1 MARAFRVHF
10 AGRLSRRQ
18 RHVQGLIGIF
28 ALLAIAWL
36 LSERRRD
43 VRYGQAATGLAAQ
56 VALAFL
62 LLNVP
67 LVRDALL
74 YLNHIVYAMEAA
86 TSAGTKMMFGFLG
99 GDAPPFAFAEGQ
111 TSLAPIFAFRILPQI
126 LLFSVVVAVLW
137 YWRVLPWLIRGFA
150 WALRKTLGLSGAV
163 GVAAASSV
171 FLGMVESPLVIR
183 AYLNRLSRAEFF
195 MVMTCGMSTVAG
207 SIMVLYATVLA
218 PVVDGALG
226 HVIVASVINVVGAIV
241 VARVL
246 VPETAKTAEV
256 DEGED
261 ALKYEGLMDA
271 IVRGTTDGLRL
282 VVNVGSMV
290 VVLVS
295 LVALGNY
302 VLNVITIFDA
312 PLALERITGWIFA
325 PVAWLMGVPWAEA
338 SAAGAL
344 LGTKVILNELI
355 AYLQFAA
362 TGDTLSAQTRMILTY
377 ALCGFANFGSLGIL
391 IGGVAAL
398 VPERRSELLRLG
410 PRALVAGTLVACLTG
425 TIAGLATRF

>member
-1 MARAFRVHF
+1 M
-10 AGRLSRRQ
+10 
-18 RHVQGLIGIF
+18 QGLIGIF

-36 LSERRRD
+36 FSERRRE
-43 VRYGQAATGLAAQ
+43 VRYGQAAVGLAVQ
-56 VALAFL
+56 VALAFVL
-62 LLNVP
+62 LKVP
-67 LVRDALL
+67 VVREGLL
-74 YLNHIVYAMEAA
+74 TLNHIVYAMEAA
-86 TSAGTKMMFGFLG
+86 TTAGTKMMFGFLG
-99 GDAPPFAFAEGQ
+99 GDAPPFAFAEGE

-150 WALRKTLGLSGAV
+150 WALKKTLGLGGAV

-183 AYLNRLSRAEFF
+183 AYLMRLSRAEFF

-226 HVIVASVINVVGAIV
+226 HVLIASVINVIGAIV
-241 VARVL
+241 VARIL
-246 VPETAKTAEV
+246 VPEQETATLE
-256 DEGED
+256 ED
-261 ALKYEGLMDA
+261 ADSLKYNGVMDA
-271 IVRGTTDGLRL
+271 ISRGTMDGLRL
-282 VVNVGSMV
+282 VANVGSMV

-302 VLNVITIFDA
+302 MLNVITVFDA

-362 TGDTLSAQTRMILTY
+362 TGDALSTQTRMILTY

-391 IGGVAAL
+391 IGGVSAL
-398 VPERRSELLRLG
+398 VPDRRGELLRLG

-425 TIAGLATRF
+425 TIAGLVTRF

>member
-1 MARAFRVHF
+1 M
-10 AGRLSRRQ
+10 
-18 RHVQGLIGIF
+18 QGLIGIF

-36 LSERRRD
+36 FSERRRE
-43 VRYGQAATGLAAQ
+43 VRYGQAAVGLAVQ
-56 VALAFL
+56 VALAFVL
-62 LLNVP
+62 LKVP
-67 LVRDALL
+67 VVREGLL
-74 YLNHIVYAMEAA
+74 TLNHIVYAMEAA
-86 TSAGTKMMFGFLG
+86 TTAGTKMMFGFLG
-99 GDAPPFAFAEGQ
+99 GDAPPFAFAEGE

-150 WALRKTLGLSGAV
+150 WALKKTLGLGGAV

-183 AYLNRLSRAEFF
+183 AYLMRLSRAEFF

-226 HVIVASVINVVGAIV
+226 HVLIASVINVIGAVV
-241 VARVL
+241 VARIL
-246 VPETAKTAEV
+246 VPEQETAALE
-256 DEGED
+256 ED
-261 ALKYEGLMDA
+261 ADSLKYNGVMDA
-271 IVRGTTDGLRL
+271 ISRGTMDGLRL
-282 VVNVGSMV
+282 VANVGSMV

-302 VLNVITIFDA
+302 MLNAITVFDA

-362 TGDTLSAQTRMILTY
+362 TGDALSTQTRMILTY

-391 IGGVAAL
+391 IGGVSAL
-398 VPERRSELLRLG
+398 VPDRRGELLRLG

-425 TIAGLATRF
+425 TIAGLVTRF

>member
-1 MARAFRVHF
+1 M
-10 AGRLSRRQ
+10 
-18 RHVQGLIGIF
+18 QGLIGIV

-43 VRYGQAATGLAAQ
+43 VRYGQAATGLVAQ

-67 LVRDALL
+67 VVRDLLL

-86 TSAGTKMMFGFLG
+86 TSAGTRMMFGFLG

-150 WALRKTLGLSGAV
+150 WALRKTLGLSGAI

-171 FLGMVESPLVIR
+171 FLGLVESPLVIR
-183 AYLNRLSRAEFF
+183 AYLKRLSRAEFF

-226 HVIVASVINVVGAIV
+226 HVLVASVINVVGAVV
-241 VARVL
+241 VARIL
-246 VPETAKTAEV
+246 VPETSVAAMA
-256 DEGED
+256 DEGAE
-261 ALKYEGLMDA
+261 ALKYESVMDA

-302 VLNVITIFDA
+302 VLNAVTVFDA

-338 SAAGAL
+338 STAGAL

>member
-1 MARAFRVHF
+1 M
-10 AGRLSRRQ
+10 
-18 RHVQGLIGIF
+18 QGLIGIF

-36 LSERRRD
+36 FSERRRE
-43 VRYGQAATGLAAQ
+43 VRYGQAAVGLAVQ
-56 VALAFL
+56 VALAFVL
-62 LLNVP
+62 LKVP
-67 LVRDALL
+67 VVREGLL
-74 YLNHIVYAMEAA
+74 TLNHIVYAMEAA
-86 TSAGTKMMFGFLG
+86 TTAGTKMMFGFLG
-99 GDAPPFAFAEGQ
+99 GDAPPFAFAEGE

-150 WALRKTLGLSGAV
+150 WALKKTLGLGGAV

-183 AYLNRLSRAEFF
+183 AYLMRLSRAEFF

-226 HVIVASVINVVGAIV
+226 HVLIASVINVIGAVV
-241 VARVL
+241 VARIL
-246 VPETAKTAEV
+246 VPEQETATLE
-256 DEGED
+256 ED
-261 ALKYEGLMDA
+261 ADSLKYNGVMDA
-271 IVRGTTDGLRL
+271 ISRGTMDGLRL
-282 VVNVGSMV
+282 VANVGSMV

-302 VLNVITIFDA
+302 MLNAITVFDA

-362 TGDTLSAQTRMILTY
+362 TGDALSTQTRMILTY

-391 IGGVAAL
+391 IGGVSAL
-398 VPERRSELLRLG
+398 VPDRRGELLRLG

-425 TIAGLATRF
+425 TIAGLVTRF

>member
-1 MARAFRVHF
+1 M
-10 AGRLSRRQ
+10 
-18 RHVQGLIGIF
+18 QGLIGIF

-36 LSERRRD
+36 FSERRRE
-43 VRYGQAATGLAAQ
+43 VRYGQAAVGLAVQ
-56 VALAFL
+56 VALAFVL
-62 LLNVP
+62 LKVP
-67 LVRDALL
+67 VVREGLL
-74 YLNHIVYAMEAA
+74 TLNHIVYAMEAA
-86 TSAGTKMMFGFLG
+86 TTAGTKMMFGFLG
-99 GDAPPFAFAEGQ
+99 GDAPPFAFAEGE

-150 WALRKTLGLSGAV
+150 WALKKTLGLGGAV

-183 AYLNRLSRAEFF
+183 AYLMRLSRAEFF

-226 HVIVASVINVVGAIV
+226 HVLIASVINVIGAIV
-241 VARVL
+241 VARIL
-246 VPETAKTAEV
+246 VPEQETATLE
-256 DEGED
+256 ED
-261 ALKYEGLMDA
+261 ADSLKYNGVMDA
-271 IVRGTTDGLRL
+271 ISRGTMDGLRL
-282 VVNVGSMV
+282 VANVGSMV

-302 VLNVITIFDA
+302 MLNAITVFDA

-362 TGDTLSAQTRMILTY
+362 TGDALSTQTRMILTY

-391 IGGVAAL
+391 IGGVSAL
-398 VPERRSELLRLG
+398 VPDRRGELLRLG

-425 TIAGLATRF
+425 TIAGLVTRF